1 MPAQPHQKNRH
12 IWKRG
17 TPPTSIKSLN
27 ASVAGTIPL
36 ANAAISR
43 SLAAFTRK
51 LLGVDKFNKIYPMAP
66 TPEELQQLPQLT
78 QDEIMLDQLVFASD
92 LTSATATSNNT
103 DMIEIVNKFMAE
115 LQKYNIHRF
124 TFAWDLP
131 DSHHWNR
138 TMAVFVAKHWRYEQR
153 RGAFK
158 HYGINQSHNTKS
170 NCISLILRW
179 RGRKRRVLCE
189 YRQDTVKRHLQVDPL
204 LIIPDADCCSDTEW
218 YPDQVKFKRV
228 GLKWRSQQYEGIIR
242 QIDGL
247 SFSYKSSVDTPALAM
262 NRFDQCRIPGTSIN
276 PKAAVCCGL
285 PENCYNAVFLA
296 GLTYEQRESLNMKP
310 VIDLDALSEEIKN
323 LVVSSK

>member
-36 ANAAISR
+36 ANAVISR

-158 HYGINQSHNTKS
+158 HYGINQSHNTES
-170 NCISLILRW
+170 DCISLILCW
-179 RGRKRRVLCE
+179 VRGRSQDIRLNRGEAEKLINVERGQKRRV
-189 YRQDTVKRHLQVDPL
+189 
-204 LIIPDADCCSDTEW
+204 
-218 YPDQVKFKRV
+218 
-228 GLKWRSQQYEGIIR
+228 
-242 QIDGL
+242 
-247 SFSYKSSVDTPALAM
+247 
-262 NRFDQCRIPGTSIN
+262 
-276 PKAAVCCGL
+276 
-285 PENCYNAVFLA
+285 
-296 GLTYEQRESLNMKP
+296 
-310 VIDLDALSEEIKN
+310 
-323 LVVSSK
+323 VSSEFTVFVCSPRKVC